1 MGGSGTQKPG
11 DEPEPSLEP
20 NTAAGRHAGKDVLDG
35 SGLGL
40 QVPALLMEPVSRV
53 SFRHGAGLAS
63 GPDGVDTVGENLEI
77 KGLERTYKGGA
88 GRAHMRPV
96 PC

>member
-1 MGGSGTQKPG
+1 MQARMS
-11 DEPEPSLEP
+11 
-20 NTAAGRHAGKDVLDG
+20 
-35 SGLGL
+35 
-40 QVPALLMEPVSRV
+40 LMEADLVRGFSFRSVSRV
-53 SFRHGAGLAS
+53 SFRHGAGLAP
-63 GPDGVDTVGENLEI
+63 GPDGVDAVGENLKI

>member
-1 MGGSGTQKPG
+1 
-11 DEPEPSLEP
+11 
-20 NTAAGRHAGKDVLDG
+20 
-35 SGLGL
+35 
-40 QVPALLMEPVSRV
+40 MEPLSRV
-53 SFRHGAGLAS
+53 SFRHGAGLAP
-63 GPDGVDTVGENLEI
+63 GPDGVYAVGENLEI

>member
-1 MGGSGTQKPG
+1 MMS
-11 DEPEPSLEP
+11 S
-20 NTAAGRHAGKDVLDG
+20 
-35 SGLGL
+35 
-40 QVPALLMEPVSRV
+40 MEADLVRVFSFRSVSRV
-53 SFRHGAGLAS
+53 SFRHGAGLAP
-63 GPDGVDTVGENLEI
+63 GPDGVDAVGENLEI